1 MTHYNHGLLTGWGLG
16 LKVVAVLGHKKSGK
30 TRLATMLIRALK
42 EMNYKVASAK
52 HVYHANFSIDQPGK
66 DSWKHRE
73 AGANPIIIVSSEE
86 VAIILRDKRVETL
99 SDLVKM
105 AGDSDVLVLE
115 GFHGLLKEND
125 EVIKIALIKNAED
138 LDTMK
143 GEIVATFENL
153 NESGV
158 YRLPEEFPQ
167 LFKLV
172 LDKMSC

>member
-1 MTHYNHGLLTGWGLG
+1 M
-16 LKVVAVLGHKKSGK
+16 VAVLGHKKSGK

-52 HVYHANFSIDQPGK
+52 HVHHADFSIDHPEK

-73 AGANPIIIVSSEE
+73 AGANPIIIVSPRE
-86 VAIILRDKRVETL
+86 VAIMLMGKNIETL

-115 GFHGLLKEND
+115 GFYGLLRED
-125 EVIKIALIKNAED
+125 DDAIKITLVRNAEE
-138 LDTMK
+138 LNTMK
-143 GEIVATFENL
+143 GEIMATFENL
-153 NESGV
+153 NEEGV

-167 LFKLV
+167 LFKLI
-172 LDKMSC
+172 LDKISC